1 MKFQAAKLYRGKH
14 FAGYGIAVDGELLE
28 GQLSARTESRGGEPP
43 TVTVTFRLT
52 AEHIENQPVIQL
64 NRGEVFMPS
73 RIPRA
78 CRKRGCAGTTTDSS
92 GYCDKHRG
100 EGWVQHQR
108 GLSRHQRGYGSK
120 WDAIRARILKRD
132 NHLCQN
138 CLRNGRAVEA
148 RTVDHIIP
156 KAHGGTDADSN
167 LQSLCWPCH
176 KAKTARERI
185 N

>member
-1 MKFQAAKLYRGKH
+1 
-14 FAGYGIAVDGELLE
+14 
-28 GQLSARTESRGGEPP
+28 
-43 TVTVTFRLT
+43 
-52 AEHIENQPVIQL
+52 
-64 NRGEVFMPS
+64 MPS

-100 EGWVQHQR
+100 EGWIQHQR

-120 WDAIRARILKRD
+120 WTVIRARILKRD
-132 NHLCQN
+132 KGLCQL
-138 CLRNGRAVEA
+138 CLRAGVVSEA
-148 RTVDHIIP
+148 KTVDHIIP

-185 N
+185 R

>member
-1 MKFQAAKLYRGKH
+1 
-14 FAGYGIAVDGELLE
+14 
-28 GQLSARTESRGGEPP
+28 
-43 TVTVTFRLT
+43 
-52 AEHIENQPVIQL
+52 
-64 NRGEVFMPS
+64 MPS

-92 GYCDKHRG
+92 GYCGKHRG
-100 EGWVQHQR
+100 EGWGQHQR

-120 WDAIRARILKRD
+120 WTVIRARILKRD
-132 NHLCQN
+132 KGLCQL
-138 CLRNGRAVEA
+138 CLRAGVVSEA
-148 RTVDHIIP
+148 KTVDHIIP

-185 N
+185 R

>member
-1 MKFQAAKLYRGKH
+1 M
-14 FAGYGIAVDGELLE
+14 
-28 GQLSARTESRGGEPP
+28 PP
-43 TVTVTFRLT
+43 
-52 AEHIENQPVIQL
+52 
-64 NRGEVFMPS
+64 

-138 CLRNGRAVEA
+138 CLRN
-148 RTVDHIIP
+148 
-156 KAHGGTDADSN
+156 
-167 LQSLCWPCH
+167 
-176 KAKTARERI
+176 ERR
-185 N
+185 

>member
-1 MKFQAAKLYRGKH
+1 
-14 FAGYGIAVDGELLE
+14 
-28 GQLSARTESRGGEPP
+28 
-43 TVTVTFRLT
+43 
-52 AEHIENQPVIQL
+52 
-64 NRGEVFMPS
+64 MPS

-78 CRKRGCAGTTTDSS
+78 CRKRGCADTTTDSS
-92 GYCDKHRG
+92 GYCDTHRG

-120 WDAIRARILKRD
+120 WDTIRARILKRD

-138 CLRNGRAVEA
+138 CLRNGRVVEA

-167 LQSLCWPCH
+167 LQSLCWSCH